1 MEIRKY
7 YEKEAR
13 LLSDHQKKMYFGDP
27 WTRYWHGTRFA
38 MLLEIMKNLKFRNF
52 LDVGCA
58 EGYYLKAVA
67 NKADSPEQVGL
78 DISKAYLIKA
88 KIKASEAAF
97 VLGDASNLPFKT
109 NCFDLVFCSEVLEH
123 IQDPKK
129 VFSELTR
136 TSKKYVLLTVAGENL
151 FYYLTNKLK
160 LIKPEEEPYA
170 KIGHGHIHEMRINE
184 IITKWAPEN
193 HLKTIKYIVDCHFP
207 IAYLQRHKMP
217 TLLIPLIRIADK
229 LINQLPVV
237 KEYGSSQI
245 GLLENPAHQQCSRE
259 HIT

>member
-1 MEIRKY
+1 VDEKMEIREY

-38 MLLEIMKNLKFRNF
+38 VLLEIMKNLKFRNF

-78 DISKAYLIKA
+78 DISKTYLIKA
-88 KIKASEAAF
+88 KINASEAAF
-97 VLGDASNLPFKT
+97 VLGDASSLPFKT
-109 NCFDLVFCSEVLEH
+109 NCLDLVFCSELLEH
-123 IQDPKK
+123 VQDPKK

-136 TSKKYVLLTVAGENL
+136 ISKKYVLLTVAGENL

-160 LIKPEEEPYA
+160 LIKPEEPYA

-184 IITKWAPEN
+184 IITKWAPGK
-193 HLKTIKYIVDCHFP
+193 HLKTLKCVIDCHFP

-217 TLLIPLIRIADK
+217 TLLIPLIRIADQI
-229 LINQLPVV
+229 INWLPVV

-245 GLLENPAHQQCSRE
+245 GLLEKPSG
-259 HIT
+259 